1 MGTLRIRISVEQ
13 AEAAQKALAE
23 SAAREARL
31 AAEQAAQVTP
41 VIDPPA
47 EMTSEEE
54 VPVELVVQASRPH
67 QDRWLVRF
75 EGVTN
80 RSEAE
85 KLRGLVLS
93 ASPLE
98 EPDCCH

>member
-1 MGTLRIRISVEQ
+1 MLLNLSRAALKLDTVCLGVQYYEENRALFRDDHHKSAVEGC
-13 AEAAQKALAE
+13 AKGQKALAE

-54 VPVELVVQASRPH
+54 VPV
-67 QDRWLVRF
+67 
-75 EGVTN
+75 
-80 RSEAE
+80 AE
-85 KLRGLVLS
+85 ETTTEVS
-93 ASPLE
+93 SDVAE
-98 EPDCCH
+98 EQ